1 MPRWMRHGGTPA
13 RGCAAAPPT
22 QPVAPPQSASR
33 TAPDSMNARLLVV
46 LTALTLCLAAPR
58 AQAQQQDAVLENVV
72 VRNRLFSV
80 KNRLEASVSAG
91 ANVTSRLTAHYVFD
105 VGLAY
110 NILESLAIEGR
121 AGYAASRHTG
131 LANSVQELYLIE
143 RSELAQSVDEISDL
157 WEMGAHAVGGVRW
170 APVYGKLSLLAE
182 VPAHFQSYLWLG
194 GGVARLTQESIV
206 ACTNVID
213 RERGICDNRTDPE
226 DPSTATE
233 SYWAT
238 DSRVAPVVS
247 AAWGLRFFIGNHHGV
262 KLEVRDWVFRDRFR
276 VDMQKAEYE
285 AGQETG
291 TFAENPGLT
300 HIVQFD
306 LGYTFLF

>member
-1 MPRWMRHGGTPA
+1 
-13 RGCAAAPPT
+13 
-22 QPVAPPQSASR
+22 
-33 TAPDSMNARLLVV
+33 MNARLLAV
-46 LTALTLCLAAPR
+46 LTSLTLGLAATR

-91 ANVTSRLTAHYVFD
+91 ANVTSRLTAHYTFD

-110 NILESLAIEGR
+110 NVLESLAIEGR
-121 AGYAASRHTG
+121 AGYALSRHTG
-131 LANSVQELYLIE
+131 LANSVAELYLIE
-143 RSELAQSVDEISDL
+143 RSEFAQSVDEVSDL

-182 VPAHFQSYLWLG
+182 VPVHFQSYLWAG
-194 GGVARLTQESIV
+194 GGMARLTQESLV
-206 ACTNVID
+206 ACNQVID
-213 RERGICDNRTDPE
+213 RERGICDNRTNPD
-226 DPSTATE
+226 DRSSATE
-233 SYWAT
+233 RYWAT
-238 DSRVAPVVS
+238 ESRVAPVVS
-247 AAWGLRFFIGNHHGV
+247 AAWGLRFFVGNHHGV
-262 KLEVRDWVFRDRFR
+262 KLELRDWVFRDRFR
-276 VDMQKAEYE
+276 VDLQRAEYE

-291 TFAENPGLT
+291 TFAASPGLT